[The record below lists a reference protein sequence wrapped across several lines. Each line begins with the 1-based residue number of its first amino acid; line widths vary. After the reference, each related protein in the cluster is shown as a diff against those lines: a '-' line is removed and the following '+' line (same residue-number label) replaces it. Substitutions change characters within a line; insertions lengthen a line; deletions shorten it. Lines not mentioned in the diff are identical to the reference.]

1 MTDNH
6 PPNSAIPPDQQLA
19 LVQIQQQ
26 LARYEEALNRSAMSD
41 RARQDEDDD
50 IIDLRQLW
58 NVLWRRRWTIFLT
71 TVLIVAVAGIG
82 TALMTPIYRAST
94 VMQIELDS
102 GNVLQFEDVQT
113 EETSSSSKDF
123 YQTQYELLKSRAL
136 AGRVIDLLGLQYQ
149 TDPDAKAS
157 ASFVASVKR
166 GLKQLFGVSN
176 EQPTEDALPPDLES
190 QFLGS
195 LTVEPVR
202 NSRLVRIHYES
213 PSAQQAATI
222 VNAVARAYVDMNLER
237 RFEASTYA
245 KGFLEDRIKQ
255 VRADL
260 EDSERRFQGYTQ
272 ERGIVDPEDKQGIL
286 MTRLKTL
293 NGALVEA
300 EAERIEAEAQYQEM
314 LAASTASLSQA
325 LDSQIIERLKERRAD
340 IQQEYKE
347 GSRIYKPSYPRML
360 QLQEQIDQIN
370 ADINAEVE
378 AIRDGIQVKYQT
390 KLREEA
396 KLLESIELAK
406 AEVLDLNLRST
417 DFQALKREV
426 DTNRELYDGLLQRMK
441 EVGVAAGI
449 ATNNISVVDKAQT
462 PRNKFKPKV
471 FLNLAIAL
479 VLGLFAGG
487 ALALLFEMLDD
498 SIKSTADLER
508 LVDKPI
514 LGVTPKIA
522 DEVADSEVALMSYLE
537 PTSQLAEAMRSMR
550 TALSFSSSEGA
561 PKVLHFT
568 STSPGEGKT
577 TTATNT
583 AINFAQTGGRVLLID
598 ADLRNPSLHKI
609 FNKPN
614 DVGLSNYLTGDAK
627 PAQATQATGID
638 KLFLM
643 SSGPIPPNPAELLHG
658 AKMYDL
664 VALAQERFDFVIIDG
679 PPLLGLADAILLA
692 DVAKATLF
700 VVAAHSARRGSL
712 EAGMKRLM
720 HARAN
725 VLGMVLAKFDI
736 SRSGYGYGYGY
747 GYSYNYAYHYSY
759 GGEAAE
765 SAGTSGVTT
774 DPSPDK
780 AA

>member
-1 MTDNH
+1 M
-6 PPNSAIPPDQQLA
+6 A
-19 LVQIQQQ
+19 
-26 LARYEEALNRSAMSD
+26 
-41 RARQDEDDD
+41 
-50 IIDLRQLW
+50 
-58 NVLWRRRWTIFLT
+58 
-71 TVLIVAVAGIG
+71 
-82 TALMTPIYRAST
+82 
-94 VMQIELDS
+94 
-102 GNVLQFEDVQT
+102 
-113 EETSSSSKDF
+113 
-123 YQTQYELLKSRAL
+123 
-136 AGRVIDLLGLQYQ
+136 
-149 TDPDAKAS
+149 
-157 ASFVASVKR
+157 
-166 GLKQLFGVSN
+166 
-176 EQPTEDALPPDLES
+176 
-190 QFLGS
+190 S
-195 LTVEPVR
+195 LTIEPVR

-213 PSAQQAATI
+213 PSAQQAASI
-222 VNAVARAYVDMNLER
+222 VNAVARAFVDMNLER

-286 MTRLKTL
+286 MTRLRTL

-314 LAASTASLSQA
+314 LAASTASPAQA
-325 LDSQIIERLKERRAD
+325 LDSEIIERLKERRAD

-347 GSRIYKPSYPRML
+347 ASRIYKPSYPRML

-514 LGVTPKIA
+514 LGVTPR
-522 DEVADSEVALMSYLE
+522 L
-537 PTSQLAEAMRSMR
+537 PMR
-550 TALSFSSSEGA
+550 
-561 PKVLHFT
+561 V
-568 STSPGEGKT
+568 
-577 TTATNT
+577 
-583 AINFAQTGGRVLLID
+583 
-598 ADLRNPSLHKI
+598 
-609 FNKPN
+609 
-614 DVGLSNYLTGDAK
+614 
-627 PAQATQATGID
+627 
-638 KLFLM
+638 
-643 SSGPIPPNPAELLHG
+643 
-658 AKMYDL
+658 
-664 VALAQERFDFVIIDG
+664 
-679 PPLLGLADAILLA
+679 
-692 DVAKATLF
+692 
-700 VVAAHSARRGSL
+700 
-712 EAGMKRLM
+712 
-720 HARAN
+720 
-725 VLGMVLAKFDI
+725 
-736 SRSGYGYGYGY
+736 
-747 GYSYNYAYHYSY
+747 
-759 GGEAAE
+759 
-765 SAGTSGVTT
+765 
-774 DPSPDK
+774 
-780 AA
+780 